1 MGEVLQEMAGLLQF
15 LQEPRFGI
23 PLPVLYLAT
32 MTGVILWGGSLR
44 ERIFQQGAR
53 EAVRWGIWVWLVW
66 LGIRLLRLTLITGWD
81 TLNRLL
87 WYGFYPCMGLL
98 IFLVVWV
105 SYASNRTPEDRA
117 LPRWLQGL
125 LILDLL
131 LAGLALSNDWHQLV
145 FQIKPSANPRRDI
158 YTYGFWYYLILVSY
172 LGQLLL
178 ANGWLCWRAF
188 KEKFSLGSLWR
199 PLGII
204 LLYGGYIAGYILR
217 IPWLYRSE
225 LVLWTALFGFLWME
239 ALLRSRLLPGNSQ
252 YRDCFLHSRLG
263 LTILDRQG
271 RTVYQCQQL
280 PVHPEGDWQR
290 RTMPISGGQVVWYQD
305 MGELRRKKEKL
316 ELTAQTLQRV
326 YRLRRNWE
334 KIRRERIHQQ
344 TRQRIYE
351 EVEGILQS
359 KGVLFRRYARALAQA
374 EPGKEARQVVA
385 RLNVLACYLK
395 KQCVLLLRG
404 REDNCLPVRE
414 LQLAVRE
421 LCHYLERTG
430 LKTLVDDRLEGQL
443 PVATALAFF
452 QLLEEASEEAVRQG
466 ESSQVCCLKE
476 NEKGWELSLLWDPH
490 PWVREFVLRNQDH
503 YGNGL
508 FYRELEYGNS
518 LVLQSQRRGGSWQA
532 F

>member
-1 MGEVLQEMAGLLQF
+1 MEQFLQEMTEL
-15 LQEPRFGI
+15 EPRFGI
-23 PLPVLYLAT
+23 PLPVLYLII
-32 MTGVILWGGSLR
+32 MIGVILWGGSLR
-44 ERIFQQGAR
+44 ERIFQLGAR
-53 EAVRWGIWVWLVW
+53 EAVGWSIWVWLVW
-66 LGIRLLRLTLITGWD
+66 LTIRLLRLTLITGWAA
-81 TLNRLL
+81 LARLL
-87 WYGFYPCMGLL
+87 WYGYYPCMGLL
-98 IFLVVWV
+98 AFLVVWI

-125 LILDLL
+125 LLVDLL
-131 LAGLALSNDWHQLV
+131 LAGLALTNDWHQ
-145 FQIKPSANPRRDI
+145 
-158 YTYGFWYYLILVSY
+158 
-172 LGQLLL
+172 LL

-188 KEKFSLGSLWR
+188 REKISLERLWQ
-199 PLGII
+199 PFTVI
-204 LLYGGYIAGYILR
+204 LLYGGYIASYILR
-217 IPWLYRSE
+217 VSWIFRSE
-225 LVLWTALFGFLWME
+225 LVLWTAFFGFLWME

-271 RTVYQCQQL
+271 RVVYQCQQL
-280 PVHPEGDWQR
+280 PVPPDGDWQR

-305 MGELRRKKEKL
+305 MGELRQKKKKL
-316 ELTAQTLQRV
+316 ELTALTLQRV

-351 EVEGILQS
+351 EVEGILQTR
-359 KGVLFRRYARALAQA
+359 GPLFQQYARALAQA
-374 EPGKEARQVVA
+374 EGGPEARQLVA

-430 LKTLVDDRLEGQL
+430 VKTLVDDRLEGQL
-443 PVATALAFF
+443 PVTTALAFF

-466 ESSQVCCLKE
+466 ESSQICCFKE
-476 NEKGWELSLLWDPH
+476 SEKGWELSLLWDPR
-490 PWVREFVLRNQDH
+490 PWVREFVAQHQSR
-503 YGNGL
+503 YGRGL
-508 FYRELEYGNS
+508 FCRELEYGSS
-518 LVLQSQRRGGSWQA
+518 LVLQHQKGDGSW
-532 F
+532 

>member
-1 MGEVLQEMAGLLQF
+1 MEQFLQEMGELLPF
-15 LQEPRFGI
+15 MQEPRFGI
-23 PLPVLYLAT
+23 PLPVLYLII
-32 MTGVILWGGSLR
+32 MIGVILWGGSLR
-44 ERIFQQGAR
+44 ERIFQLGAR
-53 EAVRWGIWVWLVW
+53 EAVGWSIWVWLVW
-66 LGIRLLRLTLITGWD
+66 LTIRLLRLTLITGWAA
-81 TLNRLL
+81 LARLL
-87 WYGFYPCMGLL
+87 WYGYYPCMGLL
-98 IFLVVWV
+98 AFLVVWI
-105 SYASNRTPEDRA
+105 SYASNRRPEDRA

-125 LILDLL
+125 LLADLL
-131 LAGLALSNDWHQLV
+131 LAGLALTNDWHQLV
-145 FQIKPSANPRRDI
+145 FQIQPSTNPHQDI
-158 YTYGFWYYLILVSY
+158 YTYGFVYYLILFSY
-172 LGQLLL
+172 LAQLLL

-188 KEKFSLGSLWR
+188 REKISLERLWQ
-199 PLGII
+199 PFTVI
-204 LLYGGYIAGYILR
+204 LLYGGYIASYILR
-217 IPWLYRSE
+217 VSWIFRSE
-225 LVLWTALFGFLWME
+225 LVLWTAFFGFLWME

-280 PVHPEGDWQR
+280 PVPPDGDWQR

-305 MGELRRKKEKL
+305 MGELRQKKKKL

-359 KGVLFRRYARALAQA
+359 KGPLFLQYARALEQAQ
-374 EPGKEARQVVA
+374 PGQGARQMVA

-443 PVATALAFF
+443 PVTTALAFF

-466 ESSQVCCLKE
+466 ESSQICCFKE
-476 NEKGWELSLLWDPH
+476 SEKGWELSLLWDPR
-490 PWVREFVLRNQDH
+490 PWVREFVAQHQSR
-503 YGNGL
+503 YGRGL
-508 FYRELEYGNS
+508 FCRELEYGSS
-518 LVLQSQRRGGSWQA
+518 LVLQHQKGDGSW
-532 F
+532 